1 MHDLPD
7 TVRVLDAGAVDTAAV
22 ARLAERVQAE
32 VDAGRMPAAQFAL
45 AVDGAV
51 VADATFGDA
60 TSTTRFNVFSCTK
73 AVVGGV
79 AWQLIGE
86 GRLSPSTRVA
96 DLVPGFLS
104 QGPDA
109 DRAGQV
115 TLEQLLTHTAGFPY
129 APLGPPRW
137 ATREGRLE
145 AMSRWRLN
153 FDPGSH
159 YEYHASS
166 AHWVV
171 AEMVEVVEGCDYR
184 QVVRDRVLEPL
195 GLDGFTL
202 GLPAEEQPAD
212 VAPLTLVGE
221 PPTPQELEAVFGMPD
236 PPMGEVTP
244 DILLHFNDPAVRA
257 VGMPGGGGLSDAAS
271 LARFYQALLHNPGG
285 LWDPDVLADATGRV
299 RCTLPEPLL
308 GVPSNRTLGLRV
320 AGDDGQSHLRGM
332 GRGVSPRA
340 FGHNGA
346 AGQIAWADPTT
357 GLSFAFVTSAV
368 ERHVLREASRTSSL
382 ATRAAGCRPGT

>member
-1 MHDLPD
+1 MSELPD
-7 TVRVLDAGAVDTAAV
+7 NVRVHDPLAVDPAAV
-22 ARLAERVQAE
+22 ARLAERVQDE

-45 AVDGAV
+45 ALDGEV
-51 VADATFGDA
+51 VADGTFGSA
-60 TSTTRFNVFSCTK
+60 TADTRFNVFSCTK

-79 AWQLIGE
+79 AWQLVGE
-86 GRLSPSTRVA
+86 GRLSHSTRVV

-104 QGPDA
+104 EGPDA
-109 DRAGQV
+109 GRAAQI
-115 TLEQLLTHTAGFPY
+115 TLEQLLTHTSGFPY

-137 ATREGRLE
+137 STREGRLE

-153 FDPGSH
+153 FEPGTH

-171 AEMVEVVEGCDYR
+171 AEMVEAVEGTDYR
-184 QVVRDRVLEPL
+184 QVVRERVLEPL

-202 GLPAEEQPAD
+202 GLPADQQPDD
-212 VAPLTLVGE
+212 VAELTMVGE
-221 PPTPQELEAVFGMPD
+221 PPTPEELEAVFGMPD

-244 DILLHFNDPAVRA
+244 EILLNFNHPEVRA
-257 VGMPGGGGLSDAAS
+257 VGMPGGGGLADATS
-271 LARFYQALLHNPGG
+271 LARYYQALLHNPGG
-285 LWDPDVLADATGRV
+285 LWDPEVLADATGRV

-308 GVPSNRTLGLRV
+308 GIPSNRTLGLRV

-346 AGQIAWADPTT
+346 AGQIAWADPAT
-357 GLSFAFVTSAV
+357 GLSFGFVTSAV
-368 ERHVLREASRTSSL
+368 DRNVLRESSRTSSL
-382 ATRAAGCRPGT
+382 ATRAAACRPLP

>member
-1 MHDLPD
+1 MSSLPAN
-7 TVRVLDAGAVDTAAV
+7 VRVLDPGSVDTEAV
-22 ARLAERVQAE
+22 AILALRIQEE

-51 VADATFGDA
+51 VADATFGSA
-60 TSTTRFNVFSCTK
+60 TAATRFNVFSCTK

-86 GRLSPSTRVA
+86 GRLAPETRVV

-104 QGPDA
+104 AGPDA
-109 DRAGQV
+109 GVADQI
-115 TLEQLLTHTAGFPY
+115 TLEQLLTHTSGFPY

-145 AMSRWRLN
+145 VMSRWKLN
-153 FDPGSH
+153 FAPGTH

-171 AEMVEVVEGCDYR
+171 AEMVEVVEGKDYR
-184 QVVRDRVLEPL
+184 QVVRERVLEPL
-195 GLDGFTL
+195 GLDGFSL
-202 GLPAEEQPAD
+202 GLPVDEQPAD
-212 VAPLTLVGE
+212 IAELTMVGE
-221 PPTPQELEAVFGMPD
+221 PPPPQELEAVFGMPD

-244 DILLHFNDPAVRA
+244 EILLNFNHPEVRA
-257 VGMPGGGGLSDAAS
+257 VGMPGGGGLADAAS
-271 LARFYQALLHNPGG
+271 LALYYQALLHNTGG
-285 LWDPDVLADATGRV
+285 LWDPEVLADATGRI

-308 GVPSNRTLGLRV
+308 GIPSNRTLGLRV

-332 GRGVSPRA
+332 GRGVSPAA

-346 AGQIAWADPTT
+346 AGQIAWADPAT
-357 GLSFAFVTSAV
+357 GLSFGFVTSAV
-368 ERHVLREASRTSSL
+368 ERNVLREASRTSSL
-382 ATRAAGCRPGT
+382 ATKAAACRPVP